1 VRLGLW
7 LCVLACLSSRAVHA
21 QDDAVS
27 SCLADHTQGQ
37 ELRRDGKL
45 LESQEVFKRCSF
57 TQCPSEIIR
66 DCLDW
71 MDQVQKQIPSVG
83 FRVTADGVN
92 RADVR
97 VLIDETLVLS
107 QLTGKAIDL
116 NPGLHRVQVLLAPF
130 APFNAELVVNE
141 GDKFRIVD
149 VAFGAAAPR
158 QAKPIVAAAP
168 SQPVEMARPIPTM
181 SYVFAGLSVAAAA
194 SGTAWGLA
202 TRSRRAEL
210 DQDCAPACSPDR
222 VDTVKQRALF
232 TDISWGVSALSFI
245 GAATFYIFRPEEPLS
260 DAVEVG
266 LSWLPGG
273 GLGSVSVAAF

>member
-1 VRLGLW
+1 MGLW
-7 LCVLACLSSRAVHA
+7 VCALACLSSRAVHA

-37 ELRRDGKL
+37 ELRRDSKL
-45 LESQEVFKRCSF
+45 LESQEVFRRCSV

-71 MDQVQKQIPSVG
+71 MDQVQKQTPSVS

-97 VLIDETLVLS
+97 VFIDDTLVLS

-130 APFNAELVVNE
+130 EPYNTELVVNE
-141 GDKFRIVD
+141 GEKFRIVD
-149 VAFGAAAPR
+149 VAFGTAVPLQPKPVVLAPPR
-158 QAKPIVAAAP
+158 PA
-168 SQPVEMARPIPTM
+168 PVEMGRPIPTM
-181 SYVFAGLSVAAAA
+181 TYVFGGLSIAAAA

-202 TRSRRAEL
+202 TRSGRAEL
-210 DQDCAPACSPDR
+210 DRDCAPACSPDR
-222 VDTVKQRALF
+222 VDTIKRRALF
-232 TDISWGVSALSFI
+232 TDLSWGVSALSFVS
-245 GAATFYIFRPEEPLS
+245 AATFYIFRPEEPLG

-266 LSWLPGG
+266 LSWLPAGG
-273 GLGSVSVAAF
+273 AVGSISVSAF

>member
-1 VRLGLW
+1 
-7 LCVLACLSSRAVHA
+7 VLACLSSRAVHA
-21 QDDAVS
+21 QADAVS

-45 LESQEVFKRCSF
+45 LESQEVFKRCSA

-83 FRVTADGVN
+83 FRVTADGAN
-92 RADVR
+92 RADVQ
-97 VLIDETLVLS
+97 VFIDDTLVLS

-130 APFNAELVVNE
+130 APFNTELVVNE

-149 VAFGAAAPR
+149 VAFGTVAPR
-158 QAKPIVAAAP
+158 QVKPTVVAAP
-168 SQPVEMARPIPTM
+168 SPAPVAMARPIPTL

-210 DQDCAPACSPDR
+210 DQDCAPACSPER
-222 VDTVKQRALF
+222 VDAVKQRALF
-232 TDISWGVSALSFI
+232 TDISWGVSALSFV

-260 DAVEVG
+260 GALEVD
-266 LSWLPGG
+266 LSWLRGG
-273 GLGSVSVAAF
+273 GAVGSVSVAAF

>member
-1 VRLGLW
+1 M
-7 LCVLACLSSRAVHA
+7 ASCLS
-21 QDDAVS
+21 
-27 SCLADHTQGQ
+27 DHTQGQ

-97 VLIDETLVLS
+97 VFIDETLVLS

-116 NPGLHRVQVLLAPF
+116 NPGLHRVQVVLDPF
-130 APFNAELVVNE
+130 PPFITELVVNE

-149 VAFGAAAPR
+149 VVFGTAVPR
-158 QAKPIVAAAP
+158 QAKPVVVIPP
-168 SQPVEMARPIPTM
+168 SQPRVEMGRPVPTL

-202 TRSRRAEL
+202 TRTRRAEL
-210 DQDCAPACSPDR
+210 DNDCAPACSPDR
-222 VDTVKQRALF
+222 VDSVKRRALF
-232 TDISWGVSALSFI
+232 ADISWGVSALSFV
-245 GAATFYIFRPEEPLS
+245 GAATLYILRPEEPLS
-260 DAVEVG
+260 DTVDVE

-273 GLGSVSVAAF
+273 AIGSVSVSAF